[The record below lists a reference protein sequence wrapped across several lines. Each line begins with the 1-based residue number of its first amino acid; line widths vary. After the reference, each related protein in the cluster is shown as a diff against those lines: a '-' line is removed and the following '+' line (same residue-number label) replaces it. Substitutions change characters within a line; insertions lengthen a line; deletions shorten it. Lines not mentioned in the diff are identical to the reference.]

1 MYHSS
6 HALEIMKK
14 DSAMTA
20 TLHHEPEV
28 HALDLFPASEW
39 AAFRQADTKAATA
52 IVVLMVGIF
61 VTGIV
66 LYAIVLATL

>member
-1 MYHSS
+1 
-6 HALEIMKK
+6 
-14 DSAMTA
+14 MTA
-20 TLHHEPEV
+20 TLHSETEV
-28 HALDLFPASEW
+28 HALDLFPANEW

-66 LYAIVLATL
+66 LYSIVLGTL

>member
-1 MYHSS
+1 
-6 HALEIMKK
+6 MKK

-20 TLHHEPEV
+20 ALHHDNEV
-28 HALDLFPASEW
+28 QALDLFPAGEW

-61 VTGIV
+61 VMGIA
-66 LYAIVLATL
+66 LYSVVLATL